1 MIPMSFRMSLRRLTA
16 AFLVLLVLA
25 VPGGVTHA
33 QSSSPS
39 LIRDAEIESIIH
51 GYAEPIFAA
60 AGIDPEAVSIYIV
73 NDNALNAAVAG
84 GQNLFLFT
92 GLLMRADVP
101 NQLIGVIAHETGH
114 IAGGH
119 VARIQGELETASAE
133 MILAYILGIGAA
145 IATGDGKA
153 GTAIIGAGQS
163 MIIRNLLSYT
173 RTQES
178 AADQAAL
185 SYLDATGQS
194 SRGLAE
200 FMNILRQK
208 EQLFGTNYDPYLRSH
223 PLTLERI
230 DVAERH
236 AATSPYGGATDP
248 PERLAEHERMRAKLI
263 GFLRELPDVLRD
275 YPEGLDTLPARYARA
290 IAYYRANQLDR
301 AFAELDPL
309 IAEYPDDPYFL
320 ELKGQILYEHGRT
333 DESRTFYESSV
344 AAAPDQPLLRLG
356 LAQTLIALD
365 KPALDQRAVKELE
378 SVIVDEPRNT
388 GAWRLLSIA
397 YGRNGEPGM
406 AALALAE
413 AAAARGDRSEAK
425 QKAATAQTLLP
436 KGTPSWLRAQDI
448 LLDIERDD
456 D

>member
-1 MIPMSFRMSLRRLTA
+1 MSYRRLIA
-16 AFLVLLVLA
+16 SFLVLLLLA

-33 QSSSPS
+33 QGSPS

-60 AGIDPEAVSIYIV
+60 AGIDPEAVNIYIV
-73 NDNALNAAVAG
+73 NDNSLNAAVAG

-92 GLLMRADVP
+92 GLLMSADVP

-114 IAGGH
+114 MAGGH
-119 VARIQGELETASAE
+119 VARLQDKLETASAE

-145 IATGDGKA
+145 LAIGDGTA
-153 GTAIIGAGQS
+153 GTAVIGASQS

-173 RTQES
+173 RTQEA

-200 FMNILRQK
+200 FMNFLRQK
-208 EQLFGTNYDPYLRSH
+208 EKLFGTNYDPYLRSH
-223 PLTLERI
+223 PLTLERV

-236 AATSPYGGATDP
+236 AATSPYGDAVDP
-248 PERLAEHERMRAKLI
+248 PERLAQHERMRAKLI

-275 YPEGLDTLPARYARA
+275 YPEGLQTLPARYARA
-290 IAYYRANQLDR
+290 ITYYRANQLDR
-301 AFAELDPL
+301 AFVELDSL
-309 IAEYPDDPYFL
+309 IAEFPDDPYFL

-333 DESRTFYESSV
+333 EESREYYAESV
-344 AAAPDQPLLRLG
+344 ARAPDQPLLKLG
-356 LAQTLIALD
+356 YAQTLIALD
-365 KPALDQRAVKELE
+365 KPEMDQQAVVALG
-378 SVIVDEPRNT
+378 SVVVDEPRNT
-388 GAWRLLSIA
+388 VAWRLLSIA

-413 AAAARGDRSEAK
+413 AAAARGDRDEAK
-425 QKAATAQTLLP
+425 QKAAAAQTLLRS
-436 KGTPSWLRAQDI
+436 GTPSWLRAQDI
-448 LLDIERDD
+448 LLDIERSDD
-456 D
+456 DG

>member
-1 MIPMSFRMSLRRLTA
+1 MSYRRLFA
-16 AFLVLLVLA
+16 SFLVLLMLA
-25 VPGGVTHA
+25 VPGGAAHA
-33 QSSSPS
+33 QSSTPPS

-51 GYAEPIFAA
+51 GYAGPIFAA
-60 AGIDPEAVSIYIV
+60 AGIDPEAVNIYIV
-73 NDNALNAAVAG
+73 NDNSLNAAVAG

-114 IAGGH
+114 MAGGH
-119 VARIQGELETASAE
+119 IARSQNKLETASAE
-133 MILAYILGIGAA
+133 LILAYILGIGAA
-145 IATGDGKA
+145 LATGDGAA
-153 GTAIIGAGQS
+153 GTAVMAAGQS
-163 MIIRNLLSYT
+163 MIVRNLLSYT
-173 RTQES
+173 RTQEA

-194 SRGLAE
+194 SQGLAD

-208 EQLFGTNYDPYLRSH
+208 EQLFGANYDPYLRSH
-223 PLTLERI
+223 PLTLERV

-236 AATSPYGGATDP
+236 AMSSSYGTVVDP

-275 YPEGLDTLPARYARA
+275 YPEGLETVAARYARA
-290 IAYYRANQLDR
+290 IGYYRANQLDK
-301 AFAELDPL
+301 AFAELDSL
-309 IAEYPDDPYFL
+309 IAEFPDDPYFL

-333 DESRTFYESSV
+333 EESREYYEASV
-344 AAAPDQPLLRLG
+344 AEAPTQTLLHLG

-365 KPALDQRAVKELE
+365 KPELDREAVEQLT
-378 SVIVDEPRNT
+378 SVVVDEPRNT
-388 GAWRLLSIA
+388 IAWRLLSIA

-413 AAAARGDRSEAK
+413 MAAARGDRDEAK
-425 QKAATAQTLLP
+425 QKASAAQALLQN
-436 KGTPSWLRAQDI
+436 GTPSWLRAQDI
-448 LLDIERDD
+448 LLDIDRNEG
-456 D
+456 

>member
-1 MIPMSFRMSLRRLTA
+1 MIPMSYRRLFA
-16 AFLVLLVLA
+16 SFMVLLLLA
-25 VPGGVTHA
+25 VPGGATHA
-33 QSSSPS
+33 QSSSAPS

-51 GYAEPIFAA
+51 GYAGPIFAA
-60 AGIDPEAVSIYIV
+60 AGIDPEAVNIYIV
-73 NDNALNAAVAG
+73 NDNSLNAAVAG

-114 IAGGH
+114 MAGGH
-119 VARIQGELETASAE
+119 IARSQDKLETASAE

-145 IATGDGKA
+145 LATGDGTA
-153 GTAIIGAGQS
+153 GTAVMAAGQS
-163 MIIRNLLSYT
+163 MIVRNLLSYT
-173 RTQES
+173 RTQEA

-194 SRGLAE
+194 SQGLAD

-208 EQLFGTNYDPYLRSH
+208 EQLFGANYDPYLRSH
-223 PLTLERI
+223 PLTLERV

-236 AATSPYGGATDP
+236 AASSPYGAVVDP
-248 PERLAEHERMRAKLI
+248 PERLEEHARMRAKLI

-275 YPEGLDTLPARYARA
+275 YPEGLETVAARYARA
-290 IAYYRANQLDR
+290 IGYYRANQLDR
-301 AFAELDPL
+301 AFVELDSL
-309 IAEYPDDPYFL
+309 IAEFPDDPYFL

-333 DESRTFYESSV
+333 EESRAFYEASV
-344 AAAPDQPLLRLG
+344 AQAPEQILLHLG

-365 KPALDQRAVKELE
+365 KPEMDREAVEQLGA
-378 SVIVDEPRNT
+378 VVVDEPRNT
-388 GAWRLLSIA
+388 VAWRLLSIA

-413 AAAARGDRSEAK
+413 AAAARGDREEAK
-425 QKAATAQTLLP
+425 QKASAAQSLLQN
-436 KGTPSWLRAQDI
+436 GTPSWLRAQDI
-448 LLDIERDD
+448 LLDIDRNEG
-456 D
+456 

>member
-1 MIPMSFRMSLRRLTA
+1 MIAMSYRRLIA
-16 AFLVLLVLA
+16 SFLVLLLLA

-33 QSSSPS
+33 QGSPS

-60 AGIDPEAVSIYIV
+60 AGIDPEAVNIYIV
-73 NDNALNAAVAG
+73 NDNSLNAAVAG

-119 VARIQGELETASAE
+119 VARTQDKLETVSAE
-133 MILAYILGIGAA
+133 LILAYILGIGAA
-145 IATGDGKA
+145 LATGEGAA
-153 GTAIIGAGQS
+153 GAAVMGASQS

-173 RTQES
+173 RTQEA

-185 SYLDATGQS
+185 GYLDATGQS

-208 EQLFGTNYDPYLRSH
+208 EQLFGTNFDPYLRSH

-236 AATSPYGGATDP
+236 AATSPFGDAVDP
-248 PERLAEHERMRAKLI
+248 PERMVQHERMRAKLI

-275 YPEGLDTLPARYARA
+275 YPESLQTLPARYARA
-290 IAYYRANQLDR
+290 VAYYRANQLDK
-301 AFAELDPL
+301 AFVELDSL
-309 IAEYPDDPYFL
+309 IAEFPDDPYFL

-333 DESRTFYESSV
+333 EESREYYAASV
-344 AAAPDQPLLRLG
+344 ARAPDQPLLKLG
-356 LAQTLIALD
+356 YAQTLIALD
-365 KPALDQRAVKELE
+365 KAELDKQAVEELG
-378 SVIVDEPRNT
+378 SVVVDEPRNT
-388 GAWRLLSIA
+388 VAWRLLSIA

-413 AAAARGDRSEAK
+413 AAAARGDRDEAK
-425 QKAATAQTLLP
+425 QKAAAAQTLLQN
-436 KGTPSWLRAQDI
+436 GTPSWLRAQDI
-448 LLDIERDD
+448 LLDIERHEDD
-456 D
+456 G

>member
-1 MIPMSFRMSLRRLTA
+1 MSYRRLIA
-16 AFLVLLVLA
+16 SFLVLLLLA
-25 VPGGVTHA
+25 VPGGATHA
-33 QSSSPS
+33 QGSPS

-60 AGIDPEAVSIYIV
+60 AGIDPEAVNIYIV
-73 NDNALNAAVAG
+73 NDNSLNAAVAG

-119 VARIQGELETASAE
+119 VARTQDKLETVSAE
-133 MILAYILGIGAA
+133 LILAYILGIGAA
-145 IATGDGKA
+145 LATGEGAA
-153 GTAIIGAGQS
+153 GAAVMGASQS

-173 RTQES
+173 RTQEA

-185 SYLDATGQS
+185 GYLDATGQS

-208 EQLFGTNYDPYLRSH
+208 EQLFGTNFDPYLRSH

-236 AATSPYGGATDP
+236 AATSPFGDAVDP
-248 PERLAEHERMRAKLI
+248 PERMVQHERMRAKLI

-275 YPEGLDTLPARYARA
+275 YPESLQTLPARYARA
-290 IAYYRANQLDR
+290 VAYYRANQLDK
-301 AFAELDPL
+301 AFVELDSL
-309 IAEYPDDPYFL
+309 IAEFPDDPYFL

-333 DESRTFYESSV
+333 EESREYYAASV
-344 AAAPDQPLLRLG
+344 ARAPDQPLLKLG
-356 LAQTLIALD
+356 YAQTLIALD
-365 KPALDQRAVKELE
+365 KAELDKQAVEELG
-378 SVIVDEPRNT
+378 SVVVDEPRNT
-388 GAWRLLSIA
+388 VAWRLLSIA

-413 AAAARGDRSEAK
+413 AAAARGDRDEAK
-425 QKAATAQTLLP
+425 QKAAAAQTLLQN
-436 KGTPSWLRAQDI
+436 GTPSWLRAQDI
-448 LLDIERDD
+448 LLDIERHEDD
-456 D
+456 G

>member
-1 MIPMSFRMSLRRLTA
+1 MIAMSYRRLIA
-16 AFLVLLVLA
+16 SLLALLLLA
-25 VPGGVTHA
+25 VPGGATHA
-33 QSSSPS
+33 QGSPS

-60 AGIDPEAVSIYIV
+60 AGIDPEAVNIYIV
-73 NDNALNAAVAG
+73 NDNSLNAAVAG

-92 GLLMRADVP
+92 GLLMSADVP

-114 IAGGH
+114 MAGGH
-119 VARIQGELETASAE
+119 VARLQDKLETASAE

-145 IATGDGKA
+145 LAIGDGTA
-153 GTAIIGAGQS
+153 GTAVIGASQS

-173 RTQES
+173 RTQEA

-200 FMNILRQK
+200 FMNFLRQK
-208 EQLFGTNYDPYLRSH
+208 EKLFGTNYDPYLRSH
-223 PLTLERI
+223 PLTLERV

-236 AATSPYGGATDP
+236 AATSPYGDAVDP
-248 PERLAEHERMRAKLI
+248 PERLAQHERMRAKLI

-275 YPEGLDTLPARYARA
+275 YPEGLQTLPARYARA
-290 IAYYRANQLDR
+290 ITYYRANQLDR
-301 AFAELDPL
+301 AFVELDSL
-309 IAEYPDDPYFL
+309 IAEFPDDPYFL

-333 DESRTFYESSV
+333 EESREYYAESV
-344 AAAPDQPLLRLG
+344 ARAPDQPLLKLG
-356 LAQTLIALD
+356 YAQTLIALD
-365 KPALDQRAVKELE
+365 KPEMDQQAVVALG
-378 SVIVDEPRNT
+378 SVVVDEPRNT
-388 GAWRLLSIA
+388 VAWRLLSIA

-413 AAAARGDRSEAK
+413 AAAARGDRDEAK
-425 QKAATAQTLLP
+425 QKAAAAQTLLRS
-436 KGTPSWLRAQDI
+436 GTPSWLRAQDI
-448 LLDIERDD
+448 LLDIERSDD
-456 D
+456 DG